1 MLENEKYR
9 MLWNFSIQI
18 DQEVE
23 HPRPNISVIDK
34 ENAECKIISIAALG
48 DQNIK
53 VNELEKTI

>member
-18 DQEVE
+18 DQEIE

-34 ENAECKIISIAALG
+34 ENAEWKIISIAALG